1 MQGDR
6 LRLLWLGHTPS
17 IFAAVEKAII
27 FSSID
32 ASFVALDA
40 DSSLLPPLHI
50 ELMKGGGPFEWP
62 NCEF

>member
-1 MQGDR
+1 MHGDR

-17 IFAAVEKAII
+17 IFTAVAKASI

-40 DSSLLPPLHI
+40 DSLLLPPPHI
-50 ELMKGGGPFEWP
+50 DD
-62 NCEF
+62 